1 MTRRGNR
8 RYRAVVAYVRAA
20 DRQEQVVAAAIRV
33 LEAVGVAGTTMRAVA
48 AEAGVPLGTLHYAFP
63 SRDELLRA
71 VITKVVDDTSAALR
85 EALDLEQGVEHALR
99 QGVSTFW
106 AMLLDGGT
114 GVQVL
119 QYELAMYSARSDAGG
134 LARLEFA
141 RYTDLLT
148 ELCAEAAAFAG
159 EQTAV
164 PADVLGRLVLG
175 VVDGLVLQ
183 HIANPD
189 PERSQ
194 RDLGHALDML
204 VALAAPR
211 RR

>member
-1 MTRRGNR
+1 
-8 RYRAVVAYVRAA
+8 
-20 DRQEQVVAAAIRV
+20 
-33 LEAVGVAGTTMRAVA
+33 MRAVA
-48 AEAGVPLGTLHYAFP
+48 TEAGVALETLHHDFP

-71 VITKVVDDTSAALR
+71 VIATVVDDTSAALR

-99 QGVSTFW
+99 EGVTTFW
-106 AMLLDGGT
+106 AMLLDRGT

-119 QYELAMYSARSDAGG
+119 HYELATSSARGDAGG

-148 ELCAEAAAFAG
+148 ELCSEAAAFAG
-159 EQTAV
+159 EECAV

-175 VVDGLVLQ
+175 VLDGLVLQ
-183 HIANPD
+183 HIASPD
-189 PERSQ
+189 LERSQ
-194 RDLGHALDML
+194 RDLAHALDML

-211 RR
+211 PR

>member
-1 MTRRGNR
+1 MTHE
-8 RYRAVVAYVRAA
+8 AA
-20 DRQEQVVAAAIRV
+20 DRHDQVVAAAIRV
-33 LEAVGVAGTTMRAVA
+33 VEALGAAGTTMDAVA
-48 AEAGVPLGTLHYAFP
+48 AEAGVSPEALARDFS
-63 SRDELLRA
+63 SRDELLRD
-71 VITKVVDDTSAALR
+71 VITRVVDDTSAALR
-85 EALDLEQGVEHALR
+85 ESLDLEQGIEHALR
-99 QGVSTFW
+99 QGVGTFW
-106 AMLLDGGT
+106 ARLLDGGT
-114 GVQVL
+114 GMRVAQF
-119 QYELAMYSARSDAGG
+119 ELALYSARTDAGSG

-159 EQTAV
+159 EECAV
-164 PADVLGRLVLG
+164 PLDVLGRLVLG

-189 PERSQ
+189 PARSQ
-194 RDLGHALDML
+194 RDLAHALDML

>member
-1 MTRRGNR
+1 
-8 RYRAVVAYVRAA
+8 VAYIRAA
-20 DRQEQVVAAAIRV
+20 DRQEQIVAATIRV
-33 LEAVGVAGTTMRAVA
+33 LEAGGVSGTTMRAVA
-48 AEAGVPLGTLHYAFP
+48 AEAGMPLGTLHYTFP
-63 SRDELLRA
+63 SRDELLRT
-71 VITKVVDDTSAALR
+71 VITRVVDDTSAALR

-99 QGVSTFW
+99 QGVRTFW
-106 AMLLDGGT
+106 DRLLDGGT
-114 GVQVL
+114 GVQVM

-148 ELCAEAAAFAG
+148 ELCSEAAAFAG
-159 EQTAV
+159 EECAV
-164 PADVLGRLVLG
+164 PPDVLGRLVLG

-189 PERSQ
+189 LARSE
-194 RDLGHALDML
+194 RDLAHALDML